1 MAFLF
6 WPFMI
11 ASLILSVLSIYKNK
25 PFLLVIAAVLLV
37 PLSLYLA
44 ATPRF
49 EIWGL
54 IFPLFYIGAAVSQAK
69 KIIWLSV
76 LLIVPNFVLIGW
88 IGFSVMNQ

>member
-11 ASLILSVLSIYKNK
+11 VSLILSVISIYKNK
-25 PFLLVIAAVLLV
+25 PLLLVISAVLIV

-54 IFPLFYIGAAVSQAK
+54 IFPLFNVGAAVSLAK

>member
-11 ASLILSVLSIYKNK
+11 VSLILSVLSIYKNK
-25 PFLLVIAAVLLV
+25 PLLLVISAVLLV

-54 IFPLFYIGAAVSQAK
+54 IFPLFYVGAAVFLAK
-69 KIIWLSV
+69 KVKWLSI
-76 LLIVPNFVLIGW
+76 LLVSPNFILIGW

>member
-11 ASLILSVLSIYKNK
+11 ASLILSILAIRIKK
-25 PFLLVIAAVLLV
+25 PILLVISSVLIV

-54 IFPLFYIGAAVSQAK
+54 LFPLFYVGAAVSLAK
-69 KIIWLSV
+69 RMNWLSI
-76 LLIVPNFVLIGW
+76 LLIAPNFILIGW
-88 IGFSVMNQ
+88 MGFAVMNQ

>member
-1 MAFLF
+1 MEFLF

-11 ASLILSVLSIYKNK
+11 SSLILSILAVRLKK
-25 PFLLVIAAVLLV
+25 PSMLVISSILLL
-37 PLSLYLA
+37 PMALYLA

-54 IFPLFYIGAAVSQAK
+54 VFPLFYVGAAVSLAK
-69 KIIWLSV
+69 RIKWLSL
-76 LLIVPNFVLIGW
+76 LLIAPNFILIGW

>member
-1 MAFLF
+1 MALLF

-11 ASLILSVLSIYKNK
+11 ASLILSILAVCFKK
-25 PFLLVIAAVLLV
+25 PLLLVISSVLIV

-54 IFPLFYIGAAVSQAK
+54 VFPLFYVGSAVSLAK
-69 KIIWLSV
+69 KMKWLSI
-76 LLIVPNFVLIGW
+76 LLIAPNFILIGW
-88 IGFSVMNQ
+88 IGFAVMNQ

>member
-11 ASLILSVLSIYKNK
+11 GSLILSIFAIRLKK
-25 PFLLVIAAVLLV
+25 PSLLVISSILILPMA
-37 PLSLYLA
+37 LYLA

-54 IFPLFYIGAAVSQAK
+54 IFPLFYVGAAVSLAK
-69 KIIWLSV
+69 RIKWLSI
-76 LLIVPNFVLIGW
+76 LLIAPNFILIGW